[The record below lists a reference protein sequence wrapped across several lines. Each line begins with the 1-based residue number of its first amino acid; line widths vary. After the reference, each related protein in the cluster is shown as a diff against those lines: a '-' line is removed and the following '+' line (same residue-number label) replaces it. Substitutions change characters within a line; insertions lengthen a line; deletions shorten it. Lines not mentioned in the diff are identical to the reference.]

1 MKKTRISIIE
11 DNKVVRDNVSKFI
24 GFHEEFELSMV
35 YGSVESF
42 LHALTINPTLQS
54 DILLLDIGLPG
65 LSGLEAIPLILE
77 KMPQQDIIMLTT
89 YEEEDVILRALCSGA
104 CSYISKKASLE
115 EIVDA
120 LRIVA
125 NGGSY
130 MSPSV
135 AREIVNHLMGGRVSK
150 AKVLAYLYQHGETE
164 VMDIMRA
171 TAAEHGRTPI
181 ANVHDAIF
189 FKQRLGAELKAEIE
203 WQMRAQT
210 GNAYWHLTP
219 KELRRYEPRHLDAIT
234 EEAAHKQR
242 MAAEQAR
249 AVSYRPVGIAEFEVS
264 VG

>member
-42 LHALTINPTLQS
+42 LHALTINSTLQS

-89 YEEEDVILRALCSGA
+89 YEEEDVILKALCSGA

-150 AKVLAYLYQHGETE
+150 ATILSDRQKEILEKLVDGKSYGVISNELFISIETVRTHVKKLYKVLQVNNKTE
-164 VMDIMRA
+164 
-171 TAAEHGRTPI
+171 
-181 ANVHDAIF
+181 
-189 FKQRLGAELKAEIE
+189 
-203 WQMRAQT
+203 
-210 GNAYWHLTP
+210 
-219 KELRRYEPRHLDAIT
+219 AIT
-234 EEAAHKQR
+234 QYMKGHIK
-242 MAAEQAR
+242 
-249 AVSYRPVGIAEFEVS
+249 
-264 VG
+264 